1 MTFKYAVIWVFDEN
15 RREYTQP
22 TAEQRKAGI
31 IYGERIW
38 KGSWRAQHVVAE
50 TSRSWILQGGDKVP
64 KRGANASR
72 FAFSELE
79 VDQWCWDYVHRPA
92 IIRTLYDKQKI
103 SVHAI
108 GDIAKMIGYEPRK
121 P

>member
-38 KGSWRAQHVVAE
+38 KGSWRAQYVVAE

-72 FAFSELE
+72 FSISGAGTTPTGRRSSA
-79 VDQWCWDYVHRPA
+79 RSTTSRRSA
-92 IIRTLYDKQKI
+92 STL
-103 SVHAI
+103 SATS
-108 GDIAKMIGYEPRK
+108 PR
-121 P
+121 